1 MKCDI
6 WLHDGRVINNVSY
19 DVFDECMEH
28 VMREMILYGQKYFDS
43 YIVSHA
49 NDLQE
54 DIDEYSI

>member
-28 VMREMILYGQKYFDS
+28 VMREVIVYG
-43 YIVSHA
+43 
-49 NDLQE
+49 
-54 DIDEYSI
+54 